1 MFEYRPGA
9 DLADRGV
16 RGSCNSRW
24 FGLVF
29 SAIMPYHGITRRRCL
44 LAGLLISHN
53 RCNARVRL
61 GVARDEWL
69 RRPDPCERQRIN
81 IGYQCERPL
90 TLLCGGCQ
98 LSCARVCDKKLQPR
112 AGGMVLSCLLVAL
125 WSCARAATR
134 AVDDVNGW
142 KGVRTCITTVVSAMY
157 LQTLLY
163 EGPFYLETE

>member
-1 MFEYRPGA
+1 MQPAARQGFGSPDSDSGPGLHPTHMFEYRPGA

-81 IGYQCERPL
+81 IGAHCAARRWRR
-90 TLLCGGCQ
+90 
-98 LSCARVCDKKLQPR
+98 LSALRWPCATSSFSLEPTGWNRRVSR
-112 AGGMVLSCLLVAL
+112 
-125 WSCARAATR
+125 SCARAATR
-134 AVDDVNGW
+134 
-142 KGVRTCITTVVSAMY
+142 
-157 LQTLLY
+157 L
-163 EGPFYLETE
+163 